1 MSKIRIMF
9 QIGNGFIEAQARC
22 GSRLAN
28 TIKKEGLGSSEFSKC
43 NYKLECGK
51 CIVSSSENILGCPS
65 KDEEILLTLKGMT
78 NNYRCSCQVI
88 VTPDMQD
95 KIIILH

>member
-1 MSKIRIMF
+1 MSKIRLLF
-9 QIGNGFIEAQARC
+9 QIGSGLIQAQARC

-28 TIKKEGLGSSEFSKC
+28 TIRKEGLGNSEFSKC
-43 NYKLECGK
+43 LYKLECGQ
-51 CIVSSSENILGCPS
+51 CIVSSSDNILGCPS
-65 KDEEILLTLKGMT
+65 KDEEVLLATKGMT
-78 NNYRCSCQVI
+78 DNCRCSCQVV